1 MRFVF
6 RLITIVIVLVLF
18 ETVSSELFSQT
29 KALKE
34 INISYPLGGS
44 SSFFWVAYR
53 SGSFERQ
60 GLRLKPIFIPGGVTA
75 LQSLLA
81 KEGSIQLTAGPAA
94 IRAWARGAREG
105 TLIGAAGN
113 RREYLIVTH
122 PPRHH

>member
-6 RLITIVIVLVLF
+6 RPISILTVLLLVGA
-18 ETVSSELFSQT
+18 VANDLFSQA

-81 KEGSIQLTAGPAA
+81 KEVSIQLTAGPAA
-94 IRAWARGAREG
+94 IRAWARSEE
-105 TLIGAAGN
+105 
-113 RREYLIVTH
+113 RRVGKECRSRWSPYH
-122 PPRHH
+122 

>member
-6 RLITIVIVLVLF
+6 RPISILTVLMLVGVV
-18 ETVSSELFSQT
+18 TNDLFSQT

-81 KEGSIQLTAGPAA
+81 KEVSIQLTAGPAA
-94 IRAWARGAREG
+94 IRAWARGARSASPVICSAM
-105 TLIGAAGN
+105 L
-113 RREYLIVTH
+113 
-122 PPRHH
+122 PC